1 MWTAGI
7 VVLIGTWWMT
17 GNIVFACCLA
27 GGYYAVALALGFVFR
42 RILSPV
48 WLRISVQILIAACLV
63 AGLFY
68 IGSSNVNKTANP
80 ALREK
85 TTLDAHDKDE
95 KVRDFALREA
105 PSAWKAYQVL
115 TEAVEEQ
122 DRKISELRATLK
134 MFGSNVDE
142 DADIRKLSQM
152 RDELAGSRDT
162 VKVKLEAAYLQSRK
176 FAASPDS
183 KEYDELR
190 KQAIEDGVNEARSA
204 LQRYKALKVH

>member
-1 MWTAGI
+1 M
-7 VVLIGTWWMT
+7 VV
-17 GNIVFACCLA
+17 
-27 GGYYAVALALGFVFR
+27 
-42 RILSPV
+42 
-48 WLRISVQILIAACLV
+48 
-63 AGLFY
+63 GLFY
-68 IGSSNVNKTANP
+68 FGSSNVNKTDNP
-80 ALREK
+80 VLRGLI
-85 TTLDAHDKDE
+85 TTDAHAKDD
-95 KVRDFALREA
+95 KVRDFALKEA

-122 DRKISELRATLK
+122 DRKIEELRTTLA
-134 MFGSNVDE
+134 MFGLNVDE
-142 DADIRKLSQM
+142 DADIRKLLQM

-204 LQRYKALKVH
+204 LQRYKTLKVHK